1 MNTMNPNTAIHVL
14 VSNFSW
20 HQIGACQ
27 IERSFDAASRVLK
40 HFCKKYHNH
49 ETSPSCRIFILNLY
63 ETPFH
68 TNNSYPFTNKR
79 IIEMRAGCLSK
90 FEREKDI
97 SAGVINIWD
106 CHQVP
111 VDSLFKNNVTDFP
124 LKHTTFLRQEPTQAF
139 LATMIRRIHK
149 WLATRH

>member
-14 VSNFSW
+14 ISDFSW
-20 HQIGACQ
+20 HPIGACQ
-27 IERSFDAASRVLK
+27 IEKSFDAASRVLK

-68 TNNSYPFTNKR
+68 TNNPCPITNKR
-79 IIEMRAGCLSK
+79 ILETRAKCLFK
-90 FEREKDI
+90 FERGKDI
-97 SAGVINIWD
+97 SAGVINIRD
-106 CHQVP
+106 CYQVP
-111 VDSLFKNNVTDFP
+111 IDSLIKNNVNDFP

-139 LATMIRRIHK
+139 LSTIIRRIHK
-149 WLATRH
+149 CLATIH